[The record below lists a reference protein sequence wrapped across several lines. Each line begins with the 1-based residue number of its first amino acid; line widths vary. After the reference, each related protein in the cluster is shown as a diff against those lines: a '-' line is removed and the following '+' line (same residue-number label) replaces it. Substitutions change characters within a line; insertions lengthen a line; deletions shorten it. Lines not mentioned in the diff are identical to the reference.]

1 MPQPT
6 DNFVELSSTFAVATG
21 CIGAD
26 LMQVPN
32 APIVFKADPTKRK
45 RFEDAIVGW
54 TWKEFLDNITNPD
67 ILIFLPMT
75 KAAVRGKN

>member
-1 MPQPT
+1 MPEPT
-6 DNFVELSSTFAVATG
+6 DNFVEISSAFSVSSG

-26 LMQVPN
+26 LMQIPN
-32 APIVFKADPTKRK
+32 FPIVFKDDPMKKVRNDD
-45 RFEDAIVGW
+45 EIVGW
-54 TWKEFLDNITNPD
+54 TWKAFLDNITNPD